1 MRTSKRKKLLMLK
14 LQQNRTKLVNKRMK
28 RWWQNKRNGT
38 KWRSLFCSSIPK
50 KTDDEDVLE
59 NEEEE
64 TTDIEMAREI
74 YYHLNQFLIKIIV
87 IVIVVDTKI
96 YFSNSKVVG
105 WWFWWWLWCNYY
117 SRPFTPNNRLIIISI
132 SISISSSIKN
142 TKTCPFCH
150 LYHELPPC
158 LINSQNILNISGLY
172 TSIYAVII
180 LL

>member
-1 MRTSKRKKLLMLK
+1 MTITFLFVD
-14 LQQNRTKLVNKRMK
+14 TK
-28 RWWQNKRNGT
+28 
-38 KWRSLFCSSIPK
+38 K

-105 WWFWWWLWCNYY
+105 
-117 SRPFTPNNRLIIISI
+117 
-132 SISISSSIKN
+132 
-142 TKTCPFCH
+142 
-150 LYHELPPC
+150 
-158 LINSQNILNISGLY
+158 
-172 TSIYAVII
+172 
-180 LL
+180 